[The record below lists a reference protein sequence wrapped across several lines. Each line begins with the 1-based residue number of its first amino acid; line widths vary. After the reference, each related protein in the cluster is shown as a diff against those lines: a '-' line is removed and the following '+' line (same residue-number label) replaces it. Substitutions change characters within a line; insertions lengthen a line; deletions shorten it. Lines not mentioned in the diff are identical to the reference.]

1 MKQISDEMRQAIIRE
16 EHLKHSIR
24 GGAATKEKYGTSYYK
39 NIGAKGRAARKR
51 NAKKIGKR
59 VAKSK

>member
-1 MKQISDEMRQAIIRE
+1 MRQSIIRE

-39 NIGAKGRAARKR
+39 DIGAKGRAARKR
-51 NAKKIGKR
+51 NTKKVGKQVAKKK
-59 VAKSK
+59 